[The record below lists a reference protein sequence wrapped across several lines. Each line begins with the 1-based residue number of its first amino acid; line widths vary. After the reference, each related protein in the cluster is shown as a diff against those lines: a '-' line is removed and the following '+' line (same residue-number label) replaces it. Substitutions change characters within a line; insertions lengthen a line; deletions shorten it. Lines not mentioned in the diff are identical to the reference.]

1 MDISSVNSDLIRG
14 NVTTIILGC
23 LKDEDKYGYEILK
36 EIEDKSNSQYALK
49 QATLY
54 NQLKRLEKQGLV
66 SSYDGAPDDTGGGKR
81 RYYALTPE
89 GKGYLLKEKGEYEYA
104 RTILDKLVSESEFDF
119 TNDIPFDASELRPYS
134 KRGDGEEKEKKK
146 IV

>member
-23 LKDEDKYGYEILK
+23 LCESDKYGYEIMK

-66 SSYDGAPDDTGGGKR
+66 SSYDGNPDDTGGGKR
-81 RYYALTPE
+81 RYYSLTSE
-89 GKGYLLKEKGEYEYA
+89 GRAYL
-104 RTILDKLVSESEFDF
+104 
-119 TNDIPFDASELRPYS
+119 
-134 KRGDGEEKEKKK
+134 KKK
-146 IV
+146 RANTSIRAPFWTSSFPRKSTTSPHLFPSMRANFAPTPNAKPKTNRK

>member
-23 LKDEDKYGYEILK
+23 LWDTDKYGYEILK
-36 EIEDKSNSQYALK
+36 EIEDKSNSHYVLK

-66 SSYDGAPDDTGGGKR
+66 CRTTET
-81 RYYALTPE
+81 LTTRV
-89 GKGYLLKEKGEYEYA
+89 A
-104 RTILDKLVSESEFDF
+104 ASADTILSQ
-119 TNDIPFDASELRPYS
+119 
-134 KRGDGEEKEKKK
+134 KK
-146 IV
+146 VALS